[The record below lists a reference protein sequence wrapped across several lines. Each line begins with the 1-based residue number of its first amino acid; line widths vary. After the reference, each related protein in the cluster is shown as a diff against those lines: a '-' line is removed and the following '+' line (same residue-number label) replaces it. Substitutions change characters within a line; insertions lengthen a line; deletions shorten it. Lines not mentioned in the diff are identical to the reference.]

1 MQYILEES
9 EIKGLLLCKKYIQE
23 LYDSLSQNIE
33 NNPELKN
40 NKGIMEGSAL
50 ILAILIGLHNIP
62 EGMDFEDWLDG
73 LEPTEDG
80 KLAFKAKS

>member
-9 EIKGLLLCKKYIQE
+9 ELKGLLLCKKYIQE

-40 NKGIMEGSAL
+40 NKGIMDNYEKYKES
-50 ILAILIGLHNIP
+50 
-62 EGMDFEDWLDG
+62 
-73 LEPTEDG
+73 
-80 KLAFKAKS
+80 

>member
-9 EIKGLLLCKKYIQE
+9 ELKGLLLCKKYIQE

-40 NKGIMEGSAL
+40 NKGIMDNYEKYKEAL
-50 ILAILIGLHNIP
+50 EIP
-62 EGMDFEDWLDG
+62 HPFIS
-73 LEPTEDG
+73 
-80 KLAFKAKS
+80 K

>member
-33 NNPELKN
+33 NNPDLKN
-40 NKGIMEGSAL
+40 NNEIMDNYKKYKEAL
-50 ILAILIGLHNIP
+50 EIPHPFIL
-62 EGMDFEDWLDG
+62 
-73 LEPTEDG
+73 
-80 KLAFKAKS
+80 K